1 MSRIVY
7 VNGEFLPEEA
17 AKVSIFDRGFL
28 FADAVYEVT
37 SVLEGHLVDNRG
49 HIARLR
55 RSLESL
61 RISMPL
67 DEAGIEGVQRT
78 LIERNSLE
86 NGIVYLQIT
95 RGAADRDFPYPKGAR
110 STMVMFTQA
119 RPLID
124 VPTARTGI
132 KVISVPD
139 IRWARRDIKTVGL
152 LASVMAKQAA
162 VDAGVHDAW
171 YVQDGRVTE
180 GSSNNAYIVSA
191 GGSIVTRRLGNDI
204 LHGVTRAT
212 VLELSEQ
219 AQIEVEERAFTL
231 EEAYAAREAFVT
243 SASIFVLP
251 VVEIDGR
258 PVGNGE
264 PGPITRRLRTLY
276 IEAALAG
283 AKEGEFSTAP
293 TPARAPRPPPTP
305 RTRSR

>member
-17 AKVSIFDRGFL
+17 AKISIFDRGFL

-37 SVLEGHLVDNRG
+37 SVLEGRLVDNRG
-49 HIARLR
+49 HLARLR
-55 RSLESL
+55 RSLEAL

-78 LIERNSLE
+78 LIERNRLQ
-86 NGIVYLQIT
+86 NGIVYLQVT
-95 RGAADRDFPYPKGAR
+95 RGAADRDFPYPTNAAP
-110 STMVMFTQA
+110 SLVMFTQA

-124 VPTARTGI
+124 VPAARTGI

-162 VDAGVHDAW
+162 LDAGVHDAW
-171 YVQDGRVTE
+171 LTQDGKVTE
-180 GSSNNAYIVSA
+180 GSSNNVYIVSDA
-191 GGSIVTRRLGNDI
+191 GNIVTRRLGNEI
-204 LHGVTRAT
+204 LHGVTRAA
-212 VLELSEQ
+212 VLKLSQQ

-258 PVGNGE
+258 PIGDGE
-264 PGPITRRLRTLY
+264 PGPITRRLRALY
-276 IEAALAG
+276 IESARAG
-283 AKEGEFSTAP
+283 AKEEESAG
-293 TPARAPRPPPTP
+293 
-305 RTRSR
+305 

>member
-17 AKVSIFDRGFL
+17 AKISIFDRGFL

-37 SVLEGHLVDNRG
+37 SVLEGRLVDNRG
-49 HIARLR
+49 HLARLR
-55 RSLESL
+55 RSLEAL

-78 LIERNSLE
+78 LIERNRLQ
-86 NGIVYLQIT
+86 NGIVYLQVT
-95 RGAADRDFPYPKGAR
+95 RGAADRDFPYPTNAAP
-110 STMVMFTQA
+110 SLVMFTQA

-124 VPTARTGI
+124 VPAARTGI

-162 VDAGVHDAW
+162 LDAGVHDAW
-171 YVQDGRVTE
+171 LAQDGKVTE
-180 GSSNNAYIVSA
+180 GSSNNAYIVSDA
-191 GGSIVTRRLGNDI
+191 GNIVTRRLGSEI
-204 LHGVTRAT
+204 LHGVTRAA
-212 VLELSEQ
+212 VLKLSQQ

-258 PVGNGE
+258 PIGDGE
-264 PGPITRRLRTLY
+264 PGPITRRLRALY
-276 IEAALAG
+276 IESARAG
-283 AKEGEFSTAP
+283 AKEEESAG
-293 TPARAPRPPPTP
+293 
-305 RTRSR
+305 